1 MTNYKKK
8 LIIGSRASQLA
19 MAQTNDFIDKVLE
32 AYPDMERETIEI
44 KTIKTSGDL
53 NQTSRLD
60 QLGGKGLFAK
70 EIETEISKAQKEI
83 IELKKDSIDSIQK
96 ISSEIASNLIQN
108 ISGDKLND
116 SSVKA
121 VVEDVSKKNIGKYL

>member
-19 MAQTNDFIDKVLE
+19 MAQTNDFINKLLK
-32 AYPDMERETIEI
+32 AYPDMEREAIEI

-60 QLGGKGLFAK
+60 QMGGKGLFA
-70 EIETEISKAQKEI
+70 
-83 IELKKDSIDSIQK
+83 
-96 ISSEIASNLIQN
+96 
-108 ISGDKLND
+108 
-116 SSVKA
+116 
-121 VVEDVSKKNIGKYL
+121 